1 MNVRLACLSAAV
13 FGAVS
18 SLVAQGQLSA
28 TSSVRVSG
36 PVAVGANFT
45 VNGTPAAP
53 FVLFADFF
61 SGPRDVLGV
70 PLALGL
76 SPALFVLDAS
86 VLSVG
91 GSYSLTVPIP
101 ALPILSGLVAWSQAL
116 FPSSAAPNGVFTA
129 SNGESTVLFA
139 GASAIVERFDDPLQS
154 GFVGSFDSA
163 VRGRLSGRFSTRR
176 VQPVDSGDLLETS
189 LPLLVSP
196 NAMPLSAPIQSPLNP
211 RGCRGQFLFRAADL
225 GADGTAEVLVR
236 AWWRVFDGMLIA
248 PDAFAGVSI
257 RAAHSQ
263 IVPNYRVDSFSALP
277 AFPSSGLGT
286 VFALHESSPAVLVRT
301 GPYVIDPV
309 AAVLG
314 LDAQGL
320 GRYLDW
326 GIGAGFVY
334 NGVDSLLLDV
344 RTEPSPGAIGQNGA
358 QVYIA
363 VQSSALPGSRCIAQP
378 TAPIGTLDPNAV
390 AVGVRDNAIH
400 DMVFEFARVEAS
412 ASSPFRPAGVGS
424 PDYQPALLAVSTPG
438 ASFVEITYRGAD
450 DALGTNATPFSA
462 DIDVADG
469 KPFLQYSIRLVADV
483 ATGAVPSIDTLVI
496 PVF

>member
-1 MNVRLACLSAAV
+1 
-13 FGAVS
+13 
-18 SLVAQGQLSA
+18 VAQGQLFA

-36 PVAVGANFT
+36 PSAVGANFT

-53 FVLFADFF
+53 FVLFADFVA
-61 SGPRDVLGV
+61 GPRDVLGV
-70 PLALGL
+70 PLVLGL

-86 VLSVG
+86 VLSAG
-91 GSYSLTVPIP
+91 GNYSLAVPIP

-129 SNGESTVLFA
+129 SNGESTVMFA
-139 GASAIVERFDDPLQS
+139 GASAIVERFDDPVQS
-154 GFVGSFDSA
+154 GFVGTYDSA

-176 VQPVDSGDLLETS
+176 VQPIDSGDQLEAP
-189 LPLLVSP
+189 LPTLVSP
-196 NAMPLSAPIQSPLNP
+196 NAVPLSAGIQSPLNP

-225 GADGTAEVLVR
+225 GADGSAEVLIR
-236 AWWRVFDGMLIA
+236 AWWRVFDGLPIA

-263 IVPNYRVDSFSALP
+263 IVPSYLIDSFSALP
-277 AFPSSGLGT
+277 AFPGSGLGT
-286 VFALHESSPAVLVRT
+286 VFALHESSPSVLLRT

-309 AAVLG
+309 AAVFG
-314 LDAQGL
+314 LDAQAR

-334 NGVDSLLLDV
+334 NGIDSLLLDV
-344 RTEPSPGAIGQNGA
+344 RTEPSPGATGENGA

-363 VQSSALPGSRCIAQP
+363 VQSTALPGSRCIAQP
-378 TAPIGTLDPNAV
+378 SAPIGTLDPNA
-390 AVGVRDNAIH
+390 ASVGVPDNAIH
-400 DMVFEFARVEAS
+400 DMVFEFARIEAAARSTFRAAGSS
-412 ASSPFRPAGVGS
+412 A

-462 DIDVADG
+462 NIDVADG

-496 PVF
+496 PVL